1 MVLLIF
7 FIAGIIIW
15 YRFGSN
21 SQLFNKHYAT
31 VFFFAYSVFYI
42 VLGHFK
48 KGFFYGAHRRQLE
61 QYLYWVIFAVIFV
74 IWLLRGRKD
83 SSVLFISK
91 TSENWQRWL
100 VVLPGVLIFIAIMA
114 LVSINSH
121 NGLSGAQERF

>member
-1 MVLLIF
+1 MAIIEPFGWIVLLIF

-21 SQLFNKHYAT
+21 SQLLNKHYAA

-48 KGFFYGAHRRQLE
+48 KGFFYGAHRSQLE

-74 IWLLRGRKD
+74 I
-83 SSVLFISK
+83 
-91 TSENWQRWL
+91 
-100 VVLPGVLIFIAIMA
+100 
-114 LVSINSH
+114 
-121 NGLSGAQERF
+121 